1 MRKFC
6 VFLFFIV
13 ILSIVFLCIKTP
25 DERVVLKF
33 STWGSQSEVALL
45 LPLIKEFENKNPDI
59 KIEFMHIPQNYFQ
72 KIHLLFASNLA
83 PDIVFVN
90 NYYLPK
96 YVKAGLL
103 EDVTGLVKPNDY
115 YDKSIKALS
124 VQGKL
129 YAVPRDVSELVVY
142 YNKDLFKKYGVSLP
156 NENWTFFDYLDKVKS
171 LTFDL
176 NGDGQNDVWGTSYET
191 DILFVYPYLLANDS
205 NIFDANGNFDLNN
218 VSTINALNTYSGFAN
233 KYNCAP
239 KKQQSASL
247 TMAQMFLQQKIA
259 MHLSGRWL
267 VPKYRA
273 DANFDW
279 DIVNFPCKNGG
290 YCMNIDASGYAIS
303 KKSKNKEQAKR
314 FVEYISSKFALDKLA
329 ESGLIVPA
337 RIASANSVGFLAP
350 DKKPKH
356 SDLFLKTV
364 ENGVV
369 FLIKETYQ
377 KDVDKINTM
386 LEPVFMGIKN
396 AEDVLNNK

>member
-1 MRKFC
+1 MRKF
-6 VFLFFIV
+6 FIIPFV
-13 ILSIVFLCIKTP
+13 ILMLFVLLGFKRPKQDI
-25 DERVVLKF
+25 VLKF
-33 STWGSQSEVALL
+33 SAWGSQSEVALL
-45 LPLIKEFENKNPDI
+45 LPLIKDFEAKNPDI
-59 KIEFMHIPQNYFQ
+59 KVDFIHVPQNYFQ

-96 YVKAGLL
+96 YVKADLL
-103 EDVTGLVKPNDY
+103 EDVTGLVRQNDY

-129 YAVPRDVSELVVY
+129 YAVPRDVSELVLY

-156 NENWTFFDYLDKVKS
+156 NENWTFFDYLNKVKS

-176 NGDGQNDVWGTSYET
+176 NGDGQNDLWGTSYET

-279 DIVNFPCKNGG
+279 DIVTFPCKNGG

-303 KKSKNKEQAKR
+303 KKSKYKEQAKR
-314 FVEYISSKFALDKLA
+314 FVEYISSKSALDKLA

-337 RIASANSVGFLAP
+337 RIDSANSVGFLAP

-356 SDLFLKTV
+356 SYLFLKTV

-369 FLIKETYQ
+369 FHIKETYQ

-386 LEPVFMGIKN
+386 LEPVFMGAKN